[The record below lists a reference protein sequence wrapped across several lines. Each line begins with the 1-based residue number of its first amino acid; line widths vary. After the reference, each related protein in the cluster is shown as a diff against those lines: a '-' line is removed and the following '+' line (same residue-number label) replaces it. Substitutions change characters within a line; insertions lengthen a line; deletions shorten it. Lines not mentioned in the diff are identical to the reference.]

1 MPYGY
6 GSANRGSKGSAAP
19 GGTGGGGW
27 SPGAGRSK
35 TGYLKTHPSH
45 GGGGGNT
52 PPKKKWT
59 PGGGAPTHI
68 PKKKTVTP
76 PRFKDPQFLHNLKL
90 KSIAARNRGITNT
103 NNFRNMLSRGRDIP
117 WSNFI
122 SKLLGFSHAGAAEPT
137 DEELIERARKQK
149 GKEKEIIGKIQGSDT
164 TGPRPN
170 VNDPFI
176 SSKIAEAAGLTT
188 TPQRIGQKEVF
199 GKKIPGT
206 GDLLNMPTAL
216 SLDAIKQIQIDK
228 HDNLMSLE
236 DAQQKASDIGYP
248 TVLTPEQTKTIYD
261 MVRLQQPDQR
271 TLVANGGL
279 INLFKYGG
287 FLG

>member
-1 MPYGY
+1 MPYWDVG
-6 GSANRGSKGSAAP
+6 KGTTKQSYD
-19 GGTGGGGW
+19 
-27 SPGAGRSK
+27 AGRTGDHRSK
-35 TGYLKTHPSH
+35 APPGEKGGPGYVP
-45 GGGGGNT
+45 
-52 PPKKKWT
+52 PPKKKYT
-59 PGGGAPTHI
+59 APPGEKGGPGYVPP

-76 PRFKDPQFLHNLKL
+76 PPFKDSQFLHNLKL
-90 KSIAARNRGITNT
+90 KSIEARNRGITNT

-117 WSNFI
+117 WSNFNP
-122 SKLLGFSHAGAAEPT
+122 LNLFFSPAGAAELDLSGYT
-137 DEELIERARKQK
+137 EQEKKDILAAA
-149 GKEKEIIGKIQGSDT
+149 GKDT
-164 TGPRPN
+164 TTTTDLGPRPN

-228 HDNLMSLE
+228 RDNLMSLE

-271 TLVANGGL
+271 ALVANGGL